1 MIKDYKD
8 VILGE
13 IEVARVIARE
23 IMLVDCELKDEEYKT
38 EEDFATEQI
47 RKVLNET
54 LPKDVEIPRYDIT
67 LVRKH
72 DDTTFT
78 VFSIYNNEDN
88 GLLTPIIWQSHHYWD
103 GKSTLK
109 EFMEVI
115 ENKAYLTEDLT
126 CLEEALS
133 QFEGKKVYFNSEE
146 ELEKNLDKIPNGA
159 YGVVMYI

>member
-54 LPKDVEIPRYDIT
+54 LPKNVE
-67 LVRKH
+67 
-72 DDTTFT
+72 
-78 VFSIYNNEDN
+78 
-88 GLLTPIIWQSHHYWD
+88 
-103 GKSTLK
+103 
-109 EFMEVI
+109 
-115 ENKAYLTEDLT
+115 KAQQW
-126 CLEEALS
+126 S
-133 QFEGKKVYFNSEE
+133 V
-146 ELEKNLDKIPNGA
+146 KNLRNLGR
-159 YGVVMYI
+159 VWL